1 MFYIVDVTCNAIV
14 TPHTCNNRCDKHTPR
29 PPHKRTHLPLP
40 PPIRAERVVS
50 EAAAGRVFVL
60 PAFETLPRL
69 GLDRGVHVAEKAAAG
84 ESDFGSGSESDL
96 DECLSH
102 LIGSSLDRPP
112 HRLTMTSPPALPLP
126 RAP

>member
-1 MFYIVDVTCNAIV
+1 M
-14 TPHTCNNRCDKHTPR
+14 
-29 PPHKRTHLPLP
+29 
-40 PPIRAERVVS
+40 S

-69 GLDRGVHVAEKAAAG
+69 GLDRGVRVAERAAAG

-112 HRLTMTSPPALPLP
+112 HRLTMISHPYCPPSPSCALGTKGGLTKLLESNEVITFAAQLY
-126 RAP
+126 RKGHECTNFNKW